1 MSSSRWLYVQM
12 TLLIGIL
19 EFTLLPITWV
29 NVNNS
34 CIQKLKQFEADGEQ
48 LKPMQSKGTHAD
60 DIHEE
65 SGVKRL
71 QSTIPTCDSFMTYR
85 GKSPGITR

>member
-1 MSSSRWLYVQM
+1 MS
-12 TLLIGIL
+12 
-19 EFTLLPITWV
+19 ITV
-29 NVNNS
+29 VSKSLSN
-34 CIQKLKQFEADGEQ
+34 LEADGEQ

-71 QSTIPTCDSFMTYR
+71 QSAIPTCDSFMSYR
-85 GKSPGITR
+85 GKSPVITR